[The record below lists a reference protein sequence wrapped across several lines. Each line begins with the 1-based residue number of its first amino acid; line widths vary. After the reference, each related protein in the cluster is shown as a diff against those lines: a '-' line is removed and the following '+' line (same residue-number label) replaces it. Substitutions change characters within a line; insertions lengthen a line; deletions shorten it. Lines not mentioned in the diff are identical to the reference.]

1 MCRSCGNCSKEHEIN
16 IDDAID
22 AMEDSPIV

>member
-22 AMEDSPIV
+22 EMENSPIV